1 MKTLRTAWSA
11 AASCAWNLNV
21 CSHEGLDDLTLA
33 LGLGQA
39 VELEN
44 LAVEKV
50 RALPSYKIYIYQL
63 SLDLG
68 KFYDFPKIVR
78 FWSCRN
84 SCDCEKSCENVWGL
98 CVPQCFSWIICGA
111 CVPQCFSWIAFRWH
125 QLDPSNDAW
134 VVLAC
139 LHQNGFQSV
148 D

>member
-1 MKTLRTAWSA
+1 MKWNRW
-11 AASCAWNLNV
+11 ASQMGTTDNIF
-21 CSHEGLDDLTLA
+21 
-33 LGLGQA
+33 
-39 VELEN
+39 
-44 LAVEKV
+44 
-50 RALPSYKIYIYQL
+50 IYIYYMSIYIYYIYIYYIHMYIYIYITYIYIHQL

-78 FWSCRN
+78 FWRSCRN